1 MLGRCVKGW
10 YLPLDNTD
18 PLLHDG
24 RMSKIKHGL
33 HVSAKKLGIPDRYEG
48 LYQEFLD
55 DGKPFDLRKEIALLR
70 LLYVRMEEALTAT
83 GQQKIVAIEE
93 AISSKLMKVYGEKT
107 KDAEKLQ
114 KTVSTLTSIAT
125 AVIAEELGVASLGL
139 GLEDLADH
147 LEKITRAAE
156 RMKKI
161 QEGVKLQVNIDTS
174 ILVRFIQDVVF
185 HFVED
190 GRTRQQIIER
200 AMKMSVPNSDGPRAA
215 LAAPRV
221 EVTADNVDPLGAE
234 FREVRQQVSQPMPS
248 LEDML

>member
-1 MLGRCVKGW
+1 MALKK
-10 YLPLDNTD
+10 
-18 PLLHDG
+18 
-24 RMSKIKHGL
+24 SIKHGMY
-33 HVSAKKLGIPDRYEG
+33 STAKNLGVPDHYTG
-48 LYQEFLD
+48 VYQEFLQED
-55 DGKPFDLRKEIALLR
+55 KPFDLRRELALLR
-70 LLYVRMEEALTAT
+70 LLYIRMEDALTAK
-83 GQQKIVAIEE
+83 GDEKLHEIETDIRE
-93 AISSKLMKVYGEKT
+93 KLLKLYGEKT

-114 KTVSTLTSIAT
+114 KTISNLT
-125 AVIAEELGVASLGL
+125 AVAAEAVAEKLGLASLGL

-161 QEGVKLQVNIDTS
+161 QEGVKLQVNIDTN

-200 AMKMSVPNSDGPRAA
+200 AMRLSIPNSETPRAA
-215 LAAPRV
+215 LAKPR
-221 EVTADNVDPLGAE
+221 EIITPETVDPLGAE
-234 FREVRQQVSQPMPS
+234 FRDTRQEVSQPSPS

>member
-1 MLGRCVKGW
+1 
-10 YLPLDNTD
+10 
-18 PLLHDG
+18 
-24 RMSKIKHGL
+24 MSKIKHGMY
-33 HVSAKKLGIPDRYEG
+33 STAKNLGVPERFTG
-48 LYQEFLD
+48 LYQEFLEE
-55 DGKPFDLRKEIALLR
+55 GKPFDLRRELALLR
-70 LLYVRMEEALTAT
+70 LLYVRMEEALTAA
-83 GQQKIVAIEE
+83 GQEKIDEIAADIE
-93 AISSKLMKVYGEKT
+93 SKLMKIYGEKT

-114 KTVSTLTSIAT
+114 KTVSTLTALAT
-125 AVIAEELGVASLGL
+125 TAISEHLGLASLGI

-190 GRTRQQIIER
+190 GQTRQQIIER
-200 AMKMSVPNSDGPRAA
+200 AMRMSVPNAPGPRAA
-215 LAAPRV
+215 LAAPRA
-221 EVTADNVDPLGAE
+221 EVTPENIDPLGAE
-234 FREVRQQVSQPMPS
+234 FRESRQEMPQPQPS